1 MPRKHRIYGSI
12 ESLDRRYR
20 AINALTQNLHPQ
32 LGAEPTAEE
41 VIAYGRDMGLE
52 IPDNFDD
59 TSSIPATSTQ
69 TITRKRPRSVS
80 TAALLS
86 PVSPDTKTAR
96 PSDRR
101 SSDESEKLVRNP
113 SERPQYISP
122 TGSMVFYT
130 RLRNLVVTRSKS
142 ASSTLGGDP
151 HSLAEEN
158 DMITDPI
165 VVYEGHPAN
174 AQPLSPSMFRGDSPT
189 TSFSSHDVAQANK
202 SELLRHCVPSSK
214 VKFPERE
221 VADRYIEAFFQHIH
235 PNFVLFHR
243 PTFQHVY
250 EEIWRAATATTTEPG
265 RGAEQSAGADS
276 DTKQSYLSGG

>member
-1 MPRKHRIYGSI
+1 MPRKHRIYGSV

-20 AINALTQNLHPQ
+20 AINALIQNLHPQ

-52 IPDNFDD
+52 MPGNFDD
-59 TSSIPATSTQ
+59 TSSIPATSPQ

-80 TAALLS
+80 AAVLLS
-86 PVSPDTKTAR
+86 PVSPDTKTAWSSVR
-96 PSDRR
+96 HN
-101 SSDESEKLVRNP
+101 SDESVKLVRDP

-122 TGSMVFYT
+122 TGSMVFFT
-130 RLRNLVVTRSKS
+130 RLRNLVATRSES
-142 ASSTLGGDP
+142 ASSALGGDP

-158 DMITDPI
+158 DMITDPT
-165 VVYEGHPAN
+165 VVYEGYHAN
-174 AQPLSPSMFRGDSPT
+174 AQPLSPSMFRGDPPT
-189 TSFSSHDVAQANK
+189 TSFSSHDVAQPNK
-202 SELLRHCVPSSK
+202 SELLRHCVPSSR

-221 VADRYIEAFFQHIH
+221 VADRYIEVVFQHMH

-265 RGAEQSAGADS
+265 RG
-276 DTKQSYLSGG
+276 